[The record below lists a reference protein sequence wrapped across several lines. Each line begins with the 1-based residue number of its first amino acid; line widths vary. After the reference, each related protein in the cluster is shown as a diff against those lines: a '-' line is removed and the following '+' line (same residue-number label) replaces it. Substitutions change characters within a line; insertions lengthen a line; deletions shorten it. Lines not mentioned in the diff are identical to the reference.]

1 MAERP
6 SQKRRSPSE
15 RRAERVPAG
24 PDIEDGG
31 VRQPT
36 ERERRISTPLVLAA
50 ASAMIAIG
58 LVVFFGVGSG
68 AEPVEAA
75 GPLALTIDD
84 STPERAAESFYDA
97 WRRRR
102 WAQALEVSVGAARSD
117 VLQKQARDERL
128 PREERIVAER
138 MWDALARAP
147 LTMALD
153 EAEMLSGDRYV
164 LRGTAEYDL
173 VNRPYRRR
181 VEMVVVP
188 SPDGYRVSDMRLGEV
203 LTELPPMFQ
212 GAAEEE
218 RP

>member
-1 MAERP
+1 LAERP

-15 RRAERVPAG
+15 RRPEGAAAPRGRAREGA
-24 PDIEDGG
+24 
-31 VRQPT
+31 RQPT
-36 ERERRISTPLVLAA
+36 ERRISTPLVLAA
-50 ASAMIAIG
+50 ASAMIAVAGVVLFGIG
-58 LVVFFGVGSG
+58 AGE
-68 AEPVEAA
+68 EPAA
-75 GPLALTIDD
+75 PRGPRALTIDD

-102 WAQALEVSVGAARSD
+102 WAQALEVSVGAARED
-117 VLQKQARDERL
+117 VLQKQARDAQL
-128 PREERIVAER
+128 PREERVVAER

-153 EAEMLSGDRYV
+153 EAEMLGGDRYV
-164 LRGTAEYDL
+164 LRGTAEYDF

-181 VEMVVVP
+181 VEMVVRP
-188 SPDGYRVSDMRLGEV
+188 SPEGYRVAEMRLGEV

>member
-1 MAERP
+1 
-6 SQKRRSPSE
+6 
-15 RRAERVPAG
+15 
-24 PDIEDGG
+24 
-31 VRQPT
+31 
-36 ERERRISTPLVLAA
+36 LVLAA

-58 LVVFFGVGSG
+58 VVVLFSLRSEEEPGESG
-68 AEPVEAA
+68 
-75 GPLALTIDD
+75 GPLAFTIDD

-102 WAQALEVSVGAARSD
+102 WDSALEVSVGAARHD
-117 VLQKQARDERL
+117 VLQKQARDAEL
-128 PREERIVAER
+128 PREERVVAER

-164 LRGTAEYDL
+164 LRGTAEYDF

-181 VEMVVVP
+181 VELVVQP

-212 GAAEEE
+212 GASEEE